1 MATILSLS
9 QNSIPMAIINEK
21 SSEIEQEQQGEEQQT
36 EEEIDTSPS
45 AVFDSSLKELKQV
58 INRIEKN
65 NEETLGDLLRFYWLE
80 LPSKLMI
87 IDMKLSMIQ
96 QQLQAQ
102 GVFPEDTTISDL
114 MNEIRQRRRRRKN
127 IDSG

>member
-1 MATILSLS
+1 
-9 QNSIPMAIINEK
+9 MAIINEK